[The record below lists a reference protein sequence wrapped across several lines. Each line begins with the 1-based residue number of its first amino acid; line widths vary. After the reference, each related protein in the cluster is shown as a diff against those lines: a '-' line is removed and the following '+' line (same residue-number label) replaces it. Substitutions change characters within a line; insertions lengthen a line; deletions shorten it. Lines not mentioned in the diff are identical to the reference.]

1 MLPIGIG
8 AIIGAVGNRLV
19 GKKIVRN
26 TRSAFRTPPGRWPV
40 TLHLLP
46 TVHDAG

>member
-8 AIIGAVGNRLV
+8 AIVGAIGNRLV

-26 TRSAFRTPPGRWPV
+26 SRKAFGTAPARWPV

-46 TVHDAG
+46 TVHDAD